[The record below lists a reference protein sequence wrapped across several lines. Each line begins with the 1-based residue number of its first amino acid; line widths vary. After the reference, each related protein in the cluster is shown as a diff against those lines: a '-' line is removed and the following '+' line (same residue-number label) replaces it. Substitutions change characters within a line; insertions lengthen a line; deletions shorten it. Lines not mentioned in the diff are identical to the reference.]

1 MQPSARTAVRFDHV
15 DIVFGPDPH
24 RAFPMIDAGKPVAEI
39 NAETGQIVGVMN
51 ATFDVKEGEIVV
63 LMGLSGSGKSTLI
76 RAVNGLNKVS
86 RGKVALADG
95 DGEVEVSRC
104 NAATLRRV
112 RRTRVAMVFQQFGL
126 LPWRTVADNVAFGL
140 ELCGVDQ
147 AEIDRRV
154 KTQLDLVHL
163 TSWAGKKVQE
173 LSGGM
178 QQRVGLAR
186 AFATEAPILLM
197 DEPFSALDPLIRDKL
212 QDELLEFQR
221 KLKRT
226 ILFVSHD
233 LDEAMKIG
241 NRIVIMAGG
250 RVIQVGTAQ
259 EIMLKPATPYVA
271 EFVAHMNPLNVLRA
285 ADVMRPVGEAPALNG
300 ASRLPDDHVF
310 AGRPAVAPAALP
322 IKQVMA
328 ARLASGQPIY
338 VEDGGRW
345 WASSNRTTSSGG
357 SSGSEARRGVRGP
370 FLNRLAEIPPP

>member
-1 MQPSARTAVRFDHV
+1 MNAVPTTSLAAAATAAKARTAVRFDKV
-15 DIVFGPDPH
+15 DIVFGRDPQ
-24 RAFPMIDAGKPVAEI
+24 RAFPLIDEGRPVAEI
-39 NAETGQIVGVMN
+39 NAATGQIVGVTN
-51 ATFDVKEGEIVV
+51 ASFEVAEGEIVV

-86 RGKVALADG
+86 RGAVHLADG
-95 DGEVEVSRC
+95 EGTVEVSRC
-104 NAATLRRV
+104 DAATLRRI

-126 LPWRTVADNVAFGL
+126 LPWRTVAENVALGL
-140 ELCGVDQ
+140 ELAGVDA
-147 AEIDRRV
+147 AEQKRRV
-154 KTQLDLVHL
+154 DKQLELVHL
-163 TSWAGKKVQE
+163 SAWAGKKVQE

-186 AFATEAPILLM
+186 AFATDAPILLM

-212 QDELLEFQR
+212 QDELLDFQR
-221 KLKRT
+221 TLKRT

-285 ADVMRPVGEAPALNG
+285 ADVMRPCDPPADVSDLI
-300 ASRLPDDHVF
+300 RLPDSRVI
-310 AGRPAVAPAALP
+310 AGRRCVAPATLP
-322 IKQVMA
+322 VKQLMD
-328 ARLASGQPIY
+328 ARLTSGHPVL
-338 VEDGGRW
+338 VEDGGRIV
-345 WASSNRTTSSGG
+345 G
-357 SSGSEARRGVRGP
+357 
-370 FLNRLAEIPPP
+370 EIDGDDILRAILRK